1 MKNVMIIARKELR
14 SFFTAPI
21 AYVVIIVFSIII
33 GFFFY
38 NILMWFNNQSM
49 QMAQN
54 QYYYSQIN
62 INQMVYQPLFNNMS
76 IILLFMLPGL
86 TMRLFSEEKKIGTE
100 ELLFTSPISVWQI
113 ILGKFFASLCV
124 LLAMLGLTSLLSVFA
139 FLYGNPEVVPIVLGY
154 FGLFLMG
161 AAFIAIGI
169 FFSSLTK
176 NQTIAAEL
184 TFGTLLL
191 FWVINWASNS
201 ATGVWKDVLNYVS
214 YFQHFDNM
222 TRGIIDTIDIIYYL
236 SFIIFGLFLTHWVI
250 QSRWRR

>member
-14 SFFTAPI
+14 TFFTAPI
-21 AYVVIIVFSIII
+21 AYVVITVFSIII
-33 GFFFY
+33 GFFFS

-49 QMAQN
+49 QMAQS
-54 QYYYSQIN
+54 QYYSQIN

-139 FLYGNPEVVPIVLGY
+139 FLYGSPEVVPIVLGY

-201 ATGVWKDVLNYVS
+201 ATGVWKDVLNYMS

-222 TRGIIDTIDIIYYL
+222 TKGIMDSIDIIYYL
-236 SFIIFGLFLTHWVI
+236 SFIVFGLFLTHWVI